1 MARVAATIP
10 GLAERGWLHWQMS
23 QSSTDQSRTK
33 EILGREK
40 KKKKQTYKQTN
51 SLCSLLPPVLFN
63 KSPSAQ
69 SRVWVS
75 QVNYQ
80 YNPSLTKRQN
90 SHLKHHTSQLCS
102 WKGWT
107 QTYVV
112 LCGKSPSKFGKRRG
126 KGMRALALN
135 CHTILDLKWSLKQC
149 QAGHG
154 SISNF

>member
-1 MARVAATIP
+1 
-10 GLAERGWLHWQMS
+10 MS

-33 EILGREK
+33 EIWGK

-51 SLCSLLPPVLFN
+51 SLCSLLPSVLFN
-63 KSPSAQ
+63 KSSAQ

-75 QVNYQ
+75 RVNYQ
-80 YNPSLTKRQN
+80 YNPSLTKQQN
-90 SHLKHHTSQLCS
+90 SHLKHHASQLWS

-107 QTYVV
+107 QTYLV